1 MSDSDRASN
10 RGTNARKSD
19 RPQKGKDQAEREEL
33 SLTRSL
39 MEGKQQA
46 HRQPQGARR
55 TDRKRRK
62 PHPKE
67 KTPSPK
73 DNLPTGGRTGQ
84 VNLEADR
91 RTGEHNGENQ
101 KSPKPHSHREVH
113 PEIGHQRQQGAK
125 LSHRPKHR
133 PQPAEKRLGY
143 ERQPETPSKG
153 RGGNTEPPQ
162 ETVKNPGG
170 S

>member
-1 MSDSDRASN
+1 MSDSDRAFN

-19 RPQKGKDQAEREEL
+19 RPRKGKNQAEREEL

-39 MEGKQQA
+39 MEGKQQV

-55 TDRKRRK
+55 TNRKRRK

-67 KTPSPK
+67 KSPSLK

-84 VNLEADR
+84 VNLEADLR
-91 RTGEHNGENQ
+91 SGEHNGENQ
-101 KSPKPHSHREVH
+101 ESPKTRSHREVH
-113 PEIGHQRQQGAK
+113 LEIGHQRQQGCKAE
-125 LSHRPKHR
+125 P
-133 PQPAEKRLGY
+133 PTPAGRKEVRVRKTT
-143 ERQPETPSKG
+143 PDPSKG

-162 ETVKNPGG
+162 GTVKNPGE